1 MDKAHT
7 NHPGESPEKA
17 KSGVSGK
24 EAASGVL
31 PDKYVI
37 TVGRSF
43 GSGGREIGEKIASRL
58 GIPFYDKRLLL
69 SAAGKSGLSPECFEQ
84 NDEKSPSLF
93 TGLFSYNMGY
103 SPYSWYSGATPASSE
118 SIYSTICGI
127 ILDLYDKGPCV
138 IVGRTA
144 DHVLR
149 DKPAVVNVFIHAP
162 AEECAKRIIARGD
175 AKTPREAIA
184 LAEKT
189 NKLRANFYNFY
200 SEKKWGEAKS
210 YHLCVD
216 SSSASTDDLAELIIS
231 YIKLKLAK

>member
-1 MDKAHT
+1 MDKDSKPI
-7 NHPGESPEKA
+7 PGTET
-17 KSGVSGK
+17 
-24 EAASGVL
+24 GVL
-31 PDKYVI
+31 PEKYVI
-37 TVGRSF
+37 TIGRSF
-43 GSGGREIGEKIASRL
+43 GSGGREIGGKIASRL

-69 SAAGKSGLSPECFEQ
+69 NAAGRSGLSAECFERH
-84 NDEKSPSLF
+84 DEKSPSLF

-118 SIYSTICGI
+118 SIYTTICGQ
-127 ILDLYDKGPCV
+127 ILELYDKGPCV

-149 DKPAVVNVFIHAP
+149 DKPNMINIFIQAP

-175 AKTPREAIA
+175 AKTAREAMA

-200 SEKKWGEAKS
+200 SEKRWGDARS
-210 YHLCVD
+210 YHLCID
-216 SSSASTDDLAELIIS
+216 SSTASTDEIADLIIR
-231 YIKLKLAK
+231 YIRIRLNHKLKPQS